1 MDKTKLC
8 LFPIKKQEQTTK
20 KSQEIQRKDIESPP
34 VEDLRELINREKEL
48 RSKRAKALS
57 QFRNEDA
64 LSVDS
69 FHSFSTPNYRKEYS
83 TSHAQDFVNSLGN
96 DYVSDE
102 QKICI
107 LNKLLNLPIKLNI
120 KMAQGTKS
128 YLKSFFNFFL
138 DSFKNVG
145 LWCSSVWNFS

>member
-1 MDKTKLC
+1 MDKTKFLC

-57 QFRNEDA
+57 QCCKEDA

-107 LNKLLNLPIKLNI
+107 LDKLLNLPIKLNI

-128 YLKSFFNFFL
+128 YLKSFFNFF
-138 DSFKNVG
+138 
-145 LWCSSVWNFS
+145 